1 MRTDRLMNIHEV
13 ARYLGVSVRTVYR
26 LVQRGELRGAKEGSV
41 WRFRREEVEAYV
53 DRVTKRT

>member
-1 MRTDRLMNIHEV
+1 MNIHEV